1 MTREVEQKP
10 MRAVVA
16 AVQLPDVSDLEFE
29 ASVIELRQLAKTLG
43 FEVVHTFTQKRR
55 RFDAGAYLGSG
66 KREEMRRFV
75 RNEPELDDVAGALP
89 RRKTRTSTSPRAT
102 RAASTRPAT
111 AAPHPKRRAAGRR
124 PSRRGPRRR
133 KRPRLRPI
141 RARAAPTSCS
151 STTRSRPR
159 RAATSRRR
167 SAAR

>member
-75 RNEPELDDVAGALP
+75 RNEPALDDVAGALP
-89 RRKTRTSTSPRAT
+89 AQEDEDESEGAAGGEHEPGAGGRAAHEAPRAGGKAAK
-102 RAASTRPAT
+102 RAAAEAKEAAEAPADPRTR
-111 AAPHPKRRAAGRR
+111 R
-124 PSRRGPRRR
+124 
-133 KRPRLRPI
+133 
-141 RARAAPTSCS
+141 
-151 STTRSRPR
+151 
-159 RAATSRRR
+159 
-167 SAAR
+167 